1 MNVPRQLPLLALST
15 AKSAS
20 ALALL
25 LLLNVIVAPVH
36 ATVLAN
42 NWNSTS
48 NTSWGMAA
56 NWTQGFVPNNT
67 NNLVQIGTAP
77 RIGTIDLDATNY
89 TIGNLTFHGN
99 NAGSYTLQNG
109 TLNINAATNNTFS
122 AILQASTNTQTIN
135 TALII
140 SNSGTGVPSIRSVAS
155 GPLIINGNIT
165 FAGNAS
171 GEFFPDANAQITVNG
186 NVNVG
191 ANELRFNGAGLLTFA
206 GAVTGTPTTRLLGSG
221 VMLLA
226 NTNGPVFSNASGQL
240 IVQNPSGTVRLGA
253 NNQIDRSFGFNGG
266 TLDLNG
272 FSNTT
277 SQAVSLYNAN
287 SRVNFSGNGAEAL
300 SFGGMNNGATL
311 TVTNFAAGVDTFRIG
326 TGNLSGAQLAQFI
339 FATANG
345 NWTGTGGGG
354 TWQAGRMGSFGL
366 TNVTAQN
373 DGSGY
378 ISAVN
383 AYNTAVAFGGTA
395 ETVTVSG
402 TVQAGS
408 LSFASGG
415 FALQGGTIQ
424 LNGSGVAVTGAN
436 TIGSVIAGSNGLS
449 KTGTGTLV
457 LSGANTYTGGTLIS
471 NGTLQ
476 IGAGGTSGSVLGV
489 ITNNAALT
497 FNRSDNLTQSG
508 VISGSGSVTKQGAGT
523 LTLTASNTF
532 AGGITI
538 SNGAISVS
546 ADNNLGAV
554 PGTPTPGSVTLNGG
568 KLLSTSGFTVNAN
581 RGVALGASGGT
592 IEVAS
597 GQALTYGGIAA
608 GTGALT
614 KSGNGTLTLSGANT
628 FTNATIVGAGTLQL
642 ANASGSALGSTA
654 SVSVA
659 TNATLLISQAQANQV
674 NNSAAVS
681 LSGGTIRTASGV
693 SEVFGNLSVT
703 GSGFLDFG
711 TTSYA
716 NANTIS
722 FGTYN
727 YTPSALLTINNFNY
741 GSTMTFKS
749 ELLSTDLAS
758 FTFTNGGIASSIWD
772 SGTSTFTITAI
783 PEPSTYA
790 AAAGLLGL
798 LVLSMLR
805 RRSSRSLQS

>member
-99 NAGSYTLQNG
+99 NFGSYTLQNG
-109 TLNINAATNNTFS
+109 TLNINAATNNTFN
-122 AILQASTNTQTIN
+122 AIIQASTNTQTIN

-191 ANELRFNGAGLLTFA
+191 ANELRFNGAGLLTLA

-226 NTNGPVFSNASGQL
+226 KTNGPVFSNASGQL

-300 SFGGMNNGATL
+300 SFGGMNNGPTL

-326 TGNLSGAQLAQFI
+326 TTNLSGGLLAQFI

-449 KTGTGTLV
+449 KTGTGTLT
-457 LSGANTYTGGTLIS
+457 LSGNNTYGGDTAVS
-471 NGTLQ
+471 AGALQ
-476 IGAGGTSGSVLGV
+476 LATSGSLRFV
-489 ITNNAALT
+489 IGGSGTNNAVSGTGTTTMNGQFAFDLT
-497 FNRSDNLTQSG
+497 GASTNTNATWTI
-508 VISGSGSVTKQGAGT
+508 VAGT
-523 LTLTASNTF
+523 LTNTYGTDF
-532 AGGITI
+532 IVTDF
-538 SNGAISVS
+538 NG
-546 ADNNLGAV
+546 N
-554 PGTPTPGSVTLNGG
+554 
-568 KLLSTSGFTVNAN
+568 
-581 RGVALGASGGT
+581 
-592 IEVAS
+592 VAS
-597 GQALTYGGIAA
+597 GLWTNTVNGVKYVFAQSNSVLSVQSNDVVPPYTAWVNYWQGLDPTFTNTAGNADPDGDGFDNDVEFAFDGNPTVGTPALMTATPVGSNAVFNWIQRTNDVGY
-608 GTGALT
+608 TVQ
-614 KSGNGTLTLSGANT
+614 KNGTLTNEWTEAIGLTISDSTNQTGVLLAPT
-628 FTNATIVGAGTLQL
+628 YVRKEFIITNATGKDFYRV
-642 ANASGSALGSTA
+642 TA
-654 SVSVA
+654 VA
-659 TNATLLISQAQANQV
+659 
-674 NNSAAVS
+674 
-681 LSGGTIRTASGV
+681 
-693 SEVFGNLSVT
+693 
-703 GSGFLDFG
+703 
-711 TTSYA
+711 
-716 NANTIS
+716 
-722 FGTYN
+722 
-727 YTPSALLTINNFNY
+727 P
-741 GSTMTFKS
+741 
-749 ELLSTDLAS
+749 
-758 FTFTNGGIASSIWD
+758 
-772 SGTSTFTITAI
+772 
-783 PEPSTYA
+783 
-790 AAAGLLGL
+790 
-798 LVLSMLR
+798 
-805 RRSSRSLQS
+805 

>member
-1 MNVPRQLPLLALST
+1 MKHFCDARIASLPLARSV
-15 AKSAS
+15 A
-20 ALALL
+20 ALL
-25 LLLNVIVAPVH
+25 LLLNVIIAPAH
-36 ATVLAN
+36 GQITAAN

-48 NTSWGMAA
+48 NTSWGVGA
-56 NWTQGFVPNNT
+56 NWTLGSVPNSANT
-67 NNLVQIGTAP
+67 MVQIGTAP

-89 TIGNLTFHGN
+89 TIGNLTFHGLN
-99 NAGSYTLQNG
+99 QGSYTLQNG
-109 TLNINAATNNTFS
+109 TLNINAATNNTFN
-122 AILQASTNTQTIN
+122 AIIQASTNTQTIN

-191 ANELRFNGAGLLTFA
+191 ANELRFNGAGLLTLA

-226 NTNGPVFSNASGQL
+226 KTNGPVFSNASGQL

-277 SQAVSLYNAN
+277 SLAVSLYNAN

-326 TGNLSGAQLAQFI
+326 TTNLSGGLLAQFI

-378 ISAVN
+378 ISPTN
-383 AYNTAVAFGGTA
+383 AYTTAISFGGTA

-449 KTGTGTLV
+449 KTGTGTLT
-457 LSGANTYTGGTLIS
+457 LSGNNTYGGDTAVS
-471 NGTLQ
+471 AGALQ
-476 IGAGGTSGSVLGV
+476 LATSGSLRFV
-489 ITNNAALT
+489 IGGSGTNNAVSGTGTTTMNGQFAFDLT
-497 FNRSDNLTQSG
+497 GASTNTNATWTI
-508 VISGSGSVTKQGAGT
+508 VAGT
-523 LTLTASNTF
+523 LTNTYGTDF
-532 AGGITI
+532 IVTDF
-538 SNGAISVS
+538 NG
-546 ADNNLGAV
+546 N
-554 PGTPTPGSVTLNGG
+554 
-568 KLLSTSGFTVNAN
+568 
-581 RGVALGASGGT
+581 
-592 IEVAS
+592 VAS
-597 GQALTYGGIAA
+597 GLWTNTVNGVKYVFAQSNSVLSVQSNDVVPPYTAWVNYWQGLDPTFTNTAGNADPDGDGFDNDVEFAFDGNPTVGTPALMTATPVGSNAVFNWIQRTNDVGY
-608 GTGALT
+608 TVQ
-614 KSGNGTLTLSGANT
+614 KNGTLTNEWTEAIGLTISDSTNQTGVLLAPT
-628 FTNATIVGAGTLQL
+628 YVRKEFIITNATGKDFYRV
-642 ANASGSALGSTA
+642 TA
-654 SVSVA
+654 VA
-659 TNATLLISQAQANQV
+659 
-674 NNSAAVS
+674 
-681 LSGGTIRTASGV
+681 
-693 SEVFGNLSVT
+693 
-703 GSGFLDFG
+703 
-711 TTSYA
+711 
-716 NANTIS
+716 
-722 FGTYN
+722 
-727 YTPSALLTINNFNY
+727 P
-741 GSTMTFKS
+741 
-749 ELLSTDLAS
+749 
-758 FTFTNGGIASSIWD
+758 
-772 SGTSTFTITAI
+772 
-783 PEPSTYA
+783 
-790 AAAGLLGL
+790 
-798 LVLSMLR
+798 
-805 RRSSRSLQS
+805 